1 MTLRLTRCAFALVVL
16 GYCLGPT
23 TALAADD
30 VQKPKFSWHANA
42 QSTSQPQLSL
52 KKARAAIIKAR
63 ALNGNATWVC
73 SPAGFGQGSRCTRG

>member
-1 MTLRLTRCAFALVVL
+1 MTLRLTRGALALIVL
-16 GYCLGPT
+16 GYCLCPT
-23 TALAADD
+23 AVLAADD

-42 QSTSQPQLSL
+42 QTTSQPQLAL

-63 ALNGNATWVC
+63 ALNVNSTWVC